1 MYYFAYGSNLSQNQM
16 KQRCP
21 NSQPLFTATLPN
33 YKLFFTGW
41 SKNWKGGTAT
51 IKVENG
57 SKVKGGIYEITE
69 DDLTRLDSCEGY
81 PTTYDKIEITAA
93 DKDSNQVQAI
103 TYMKSK
109 RLEET
114 QPSEEYLSV
123 IQQGYKDWGIE

>member
-1 MYYFAYGSNLSQNQM
+1 MYYFAYGSNLSHQQM
-16 KQRCP
+16 ARRCP
-21 NSQPLFTATLPN
+21 ESKPMVTATLHD
-33 YKLFFTGW
+33 YKLIFTGR

-51 IKVENG
+51 IKFENG
-57 SKVKGGIYEITE
+57 SKVHGGIYEITE